1 MEGEFKLEAALGLI
15 LFVIIFFL
23 IKAIIFYWQIV
34 LGGLFGIFI
43 LSLAYRVFVYLPW
56 FFQVKKSNLLYL
68 TKQELYIIPL
78 EWTKKAKDKYWKVK
92 YVYPWLLNNKL
103 SFTEGVAP
111 INQLRLVKSASRK
124 NLKLEAM
131 KQEAMKQ
138 VAAPTQE
145 IFPKILPQ
153 MTEFQQQIQ
162 ELSRLKNLAL
172 SSNLY
177 SEKASL
183 FSRAIIQL
191 ENLEQDSKILR
202 GKSLNY
208 IREVLIGVELSG
220 FNPDILPDPI
230 EYHLNFQQQYNL
242 IKEQYETI
250 RLEVEAYNSL

>member
-1 MEGEFKLEAALGLI
+1 MEAALGLI

-131 KQEAMKQ
+131 KQ

-145 IFPKILPQ
+145 IFQKILPQ

-162 ELSRLKNLAL
+162 ELTRLKNLAL

-183 FSRAIIQL
+183 FSRAIVQL
-191 ENLEQDSKILR
+191 ENLEQASKKLR
-202 GKSLNY
+202 GNSLDY
-208 IREVLIGVELSG
+208 IREILIGVELSG

-250 RLEVEAYNSL
+250 SLEVEAYNSLSTNIFSG